1 LETAIPK
8 LKEAGIQVS
17 LFIEPQPEQ
26 VEASIELG
34 VDSVELHT
42 GRYATAHQGRERADA
57 VEALAAAAEMAHSG
71 GVEVHAGHGLDYH
84 NYPIFAAAVPHVE
97 EVSIG
102 FAIIARALI
111 DGLDGAVREM
121 VRLVKQ

>member
-1 LETAIPK
+1 
-8 LKEAGIQVS
+8 VS
-17 LFIEPQPEQ
+17 LFIEPQPNQ

-42 GRYATAHQGRERADA
+42 GRYATAHQGRERAEA
-57 VEALAAAAEMAHSG
+57 VEALATAAELAHSG
-71 GVEVHAGHGLDYH
+71 GLEVHAGHGLDYH
-84 NYPIFAAAVPHVE
+84 NYPIFSAAVPHVE

-102 FAIIARALI
+102 FAIMARALI